1 MNILDIAILAVLLL
15 FTLKGCLRGL
25 LKEVCSL
32 VGLVAAAVISF
43 TFYAPLAERVS
54 AWLHLP
60 LQLCV
65 VVVLILLFV
74 LTMVF
79 FSIVG
84 AILSRFVRLLFM
96 GGLNRVLGA
105 LFSLMQGVLILAL
118 VLYGLSNSALP
129 YAVESIFDASRL
141 RPPFV
146 EFGSDLVRH
155 SQKLFQQVS

>member
-1 MNILDIAILAVLLL
+1 MNILDIAILAILLL

-32 VGLVAAAVISF
+32 VGLVAAAVIAF
-43 TFYAPLAERVS
+43 TFYAPLAERLSV
-54 AWLHLP
+54 WLHLP

-74 LTMVF
+74 LTMVIS
-79 FSIVG
+79 SIIGV
-84 AILSRFVRLLFM
+84 ILSRFVKLLFM

-105 LFSLMQGVLILAL
+105 LFSLMQGVLILSL

-129 YAVESIFDASRL
+129 HAVEATFDTSRL

-146 EFGSDLVRH
+146 EFGGALVRH

>member
-1 MNILDIAILAVLLL
+1 MNILDIAILAILLL

-32 VGLVAAAVISF
+32 VGLAAAAVIAF

-65 VVVLILLFV
+65 VVLLILLFV

-79 FSIVG
+79 FSIIG
-84 AILSRFVRLLFM
+84 AILSRFVKLLFM

-118 VLYGLSNSALP
+118 VLYGLSHSSLP
-129 YAVESIFDASRL
+129 HAVESTFDASRL

-146 EFGSDLVRH
+146 ELGDDLVRH
-155 SQKLFQQVS
+155 SQKLFQRVS

>member
-1 MNILDIAILAVLLL
+1 MNILDIAILAILLL

-25 LKEVCSL
+25 LKEICSL
-32 VGLVAAAVISF
+32 VGLVAASVVAF
-43 TFYAPLAERVS
+43 TFYAPLAESVS

-84 AILSRFVRLLFM
+84 AILSRFVKLLFL

-105 LFSLMQGVLILAL
+105 LFSLMQGALILAL

-129 YAVESIFDASRL
+129 HAVESAFDASRL

-146 EFGSDLVRH
+146 EFGGDMVRH

>member
-1 MNILDIAILAVLLL
+1 MNILDIAILAILLL
-15 FTLKGCLRGL
+15 FTLKGALRGL

-32 VGLVAAAVISF
+32 VGLVAAAVIAF

-54 AWLHLP
+54 AWLNLP

-65 VVVLILLFV
+65 VVILILLFV

-79 FSIVG
+79 FSLVG
-84 AILSRFVRLLFM
+84 AILSRFVTLLFM

-118 VLYGLSNSALP
+118 VLYGISNSALP
-129 YAVESIFDASRL
+129 RVVESTFAASKL

-146 EFGSDLVRH
+146 EFGGSLVRH
-155 SQKLFQQVS
+155 SQKLFQQVT

>member
-1 MNILDIAILAVLLL
+1 MNILDIAILAILLL

-32 VGLVAAAVISF
+32 VGLVAAAVIAF

-54 AWLHLP
+54 TWLHLP

-84 AILSRFVRLLFM
+84 AILSRFVKLLFM

-105 LFSLMQGVLILAL
+105 FFSLMQGVLILAL
-118 VLYGLSNSALP
+118 VLYGLSHSALP
-129 YAVESIFDASRL
+129 HTVESSFNASRL

>member
-1 MNILDIAILAVLLL
+1 MNILDIAILAILLL

-32 VGLVAAAVISF
+32 VGLVAAAVIAF

-74 LTMVF
+74 LTMLF

-84 AILSRFVRLLFM
+84 AILSRFVKLLFM

-118 VLYGLSNSALP
+118 VLYGLSHSVLP
-129 YAVESIFDASRL
+129 HAVESTFDASRL

-146 EFGSDLVRH
+146 ELGDDLVRH
-155 SQKLFQQVS
+155 SQKLFQRVS

>member
-1 MNILDIAILAVLLL
+1 MNALDIAILAILLL
-15 FTLKGCLRGL
+15 FTLKGCLRGF

-32 VGLVAAAVISF
+32 LGLVAAAVISF

-54 AWLHLP
+54 VWLHLP

-74 LTMVF
+74 LTMIL
-79 FSIVG
+79 FSIIG
-84 AILSRFVRLLFM
+84 AVLSRFVKLLFL

-105 LFSLMQGVLILAL
+105 LFSLLQGVLILGL

-129 YAVESIFDASRL
+129 GAVKPAFAASKL

-146 EFGSDLVRH
+146 ELGSDLVKH
-155 SQKLFQQVS
+155 SQKLFKQVS